1 MATLRVS
8 KAWRQ
13 FVVSRRA
20 GIGTA
25 VALMAVGIALGAPA
39 SATPPPPSAVPQP
52 VATGEP
58 NPAATGSPAPQAG
71 QGGFFKGI
79 RKRDELFGDLFGL
92 RTALSRYGI
101 SLSASET
108 SEELGNVTGGTKQ
121 SFAYD
126 GLTQAVLQ
134 LDTQRAFGLYGGTFN
149 VSALQIHGSNLS
161 ANNLATLQTAS
172 GIEADRATRLWELWY
187 QQQLL
192 PEDKLD
198 VKIGQQSL
206 DQEFMVNQTGAL
218 FVNTMFGWPMLPS
231 ADLPGGG
238 PAYPLS
244 ALGIRVRARPAPGI
258 AVLAGAFNGNPAP
271 TTSGDPQMANPSG
284 TSFPLNGGL
293 MAIAEVQFSY
303 PTLGGL
309 SYADRPEPLA
319 RTAKLGAWYN
329 TETFD
334 DLAVDTNGVPLA
346 SPSSNGLPRQHRGN
360 YAIYATLDQ
369 LLFQDANDPFKTLNG
384 FVRVM
389 GTPLGDQNL
398 IALSMNAG
406 LALHKP
412 IPHRQDD
419 TLGIGV
425 GYTQVG
431 SGAAASDAATGLY
444 GSTFTPV
451 RNGEAYVELTYQYTV
466 FPWLQL
472 QPDFQYVFNPG
483 AGVAN
488 PTMPFQRIQNEA
500 VIGLRTIIQL

>member
-1 MATLRVS
+1 MAIL
-8 KAWRQ
+8 KDWRGYLC
-13 FVVSRRA
+13 RRA
-20 GIGTA
+20 GLGAAVGVLAAALA
-25 VALMAVGIALGAPA
+25 VAGPA
-39 SATPPPPSAVPQP
+39 GATPPPPSGVPQP

-58 NPAATGSPAPQAG
+58 NPSATGSPSPPGAS
-71 QGGFFKGI
+71 GFFTGI
-79 RKRDELFGDLFGL
+79 KKRDALFGDLFGL

-101 SLSASET
+101 TLSASET

-121 SFAYD
+121 GFAYD

-134 LDTQRAFGLYGGTFN
+134 LDTQRAFGLYGGMFN

-161 ANNLATLQTAS
+161 ANNLGSLQTAS

-187 QQQLL
+187 QQELL

-198 VKIGQQSL
+198 VRIGQQSL
-206 DQEFMVNQTGAL
+206 DQEFIVNQTASL

-244 ALGIRVRARPAPGI
+244 GLGVRFRARPAPGI

-271 TTSGDPQMANPSG
+271 TGIGDPQSANPSG
-284 TSFPLNGGL
+284 TSFPLNGGV

-303 PTLGGL
+303 PQLGGL
-309 SYADRPEPLA
+309 TYADRREPLA
-319 RTAKLGAWYN
+319 RTAKIGVWYN
-329 TETFD
+329 SEAFD
-334 DLAVDTNGVPLA
+334 DLAIDTNGVPLA
-346 SPSSNGLPRQHRGN
+346 SPLSNGLPRQHQGN
-360 YAIYATLDQ
+360 YSMYGTLDQ
-369 LLFQDANDPFKTLNG
+369 MLFQDAKDPFKTLNG

-389 GTPLGDQNL
+389 GTPLGNENL
-398 IALSMNAG
+398 IAFSVNAG

-419 TLGIGV
+419 TLGIGA
-425 GYTQVG
+425 GYTRVG
-431 SGAAASDAATGLY
+431 SGAAASDLYTGQY
-444 GSTFTPV
+444 GTTPYPI
-451 RNGEAYVELTYQYTV
+451 RNGEAFVELTYQYSV
-466 FPWLQL
+466 FPWLQV

-483 AGVAN
+483 AGVPN
-488 PTMPFQRIQNEA
+488 PNMPFQRIQNEA